1 MRRTILVLALVLA
14 VATTALF
21 SLRAWAGP
29 GDDPSQ
35 VVARVGDQN
44 ITVGELQKRE
54 PAKMMDAANKYYE
67 AENEV
72 IQEAISNKILEQ
84 EAKKE
89 HVSVQQLIDKHVR
102 SKVKDPSE
110 EALQVYYEGLQTD
123 QPYADMKDKI
133 KEHVREGRLRKVM
146 IAYAKTLHDST
157 TVVMLITPP
166 KEDVAIGNA
175 PLQGSPDAAVKVVE
189 FADYECPYCRK
200 VEPTLDKLRK
210 QYGNRVA
217 FAFKDFPLPMHKH
230 AEKAAEAAR
239 CANAQGKFW
248 DFHDKL
254 FAADSSLEIAE
265 MKSYA
270 RSMNLDSAKFDKC
283 LDSGGEAAA
292 IQKDQAEGSRLG
304 LTGTPTFFVNGHFIS
319 GNISYETLQGLV
331 DQELAAGATKSSS
344 GGGM

>member
-1 MRRTILVLALVLA
+1 VLA

-29 GDDPSQ
+29 GEDPAQ

-44 ITVGELQKRE
+44 ITLGELMKRE

-67 AENEV
+67 AESSV
-72 IQEAISNKILEQ
+72 IQEAINNGILEQ
-84 EAKKE
+84 AAKKE
-89 HVSVQQLIDKHVR
+89 HVTVDQLLDKHVR
-102 SKVKDPSE
+102 GKIKDPSD
-110 EALQVYYEGLQTD
+110 EALRVYYEGLQTD
-123 QPYADMKDKI
+123 QPYEALKDKI
-133 KEHVREGRLRKVM
+133 KEHVREGRMRKAM
-146 IAYAKTLHDST
+146 MDYAKSLRDST
-157 TVVMLITPP
+157 TVVVMITPP
-166 KEDVAIGNA
+166 KEEVAIGNA
-175 PLQGSPDAAVKVVE
+175 PVEGSRDAAVKVVE

-200 VEPTLDKLRK
+200 VQPTIDKLRK
-210 QYGNRVA
+210 QYGSRVA

-254 FAADSSLEIAE
+254 FSADSLEIAE
-265 MKSYA
+265 MKTYA
-270 RSMNLDSAKFDKC
+270 RSLNLDGAKFDKC
-283 LDSGGEAAA
+283 LDSGGEAAG

-319 GNISYETLQGLV
+319 GNVSYETLQGLV

>member
-29 GDDPSQ
+29 AEDPSQ
-35 VVARVGDQN
+35 VVARVGDQD
-44 ITVGELQKRE
+44 ITLGELLKRE
-54 PAKMMDAANKYYE
+54 PAKMLDAANKYYQ
-67 AENEV
+67 AESAV
-72 IQEAISNKILEQ
+72 IQEAINNGILEQ
-84 EAKKE
+84 AAKKE
-89 HVSVQQLIDKHVR
+89 HLTVEQLVNKHVR
-102 SKVKDPSE
+102 GKIKDPSD
-110 EALQVYYEGLQTD
+110 EALKVYYEGLETD
-123 QPYADMKDKI
+123 QPYEAIKDKI
-133 KEHVREGRLRKVM
+133 KEHIREGRMRKAM
-146 IAYAKTLHDST
+146 MAYAKSLHDST
-157 TVVMLITPP
+157 TVVVMITPP

-175 PLQGSPDAAVKVVE
+175 PVQGSRDAAVKVVE

-239 CANAQGKFW
+239 CANEQGKFW

-254 FAADSSLEIAE
+254 FSGDTSLEIPE
-265 MKSYA
+265 MKTYA
-270 RSMNLDSAKFDKC
+270 RSMKLDSAKFDKC
-283 LDSGGEAAA
+283 LDSGGEAAG